1 MIFMAFTGAIC
12 GADGWT
18 NVEQIANAKA
28 EWFGRYSDLEHAIQ
42 QLLLAWLMLLSPTAG
57 SYE

>member
-1 MIFMAFTGAIC
+1 MAFTGAIC